1 MKKAIFVILMA
12 CVNGNAVAAWVK
24 VLGGV
29 YFDSYVDPA
38 TIRRA
43 GNIVTMWTLRNYK
56 TTEVLGSKKYLSTRL
71 QYEIDCK
78 QEHFRTLY
86 ATFHSGPMADGDVI
100 DSASAPDKWAPI
112 PPESVIEVQR
122 KFACSTRK

>member
-1 MKKAIFVILMA
+1 MHKALFVILMT
-12 CVNGNAVAAWVK
+12 CVSGNAVAAWVK
-24 VLGGV
+24 VLGGI

-71 QYEIDCK
+71 QYEFDCK

-100 DSASAPDKWAPI
+100 YSALAPDKWAPI

-122 KFACSTRK
+122 KFACSKRN